1 MLEKAQEKVAGLQTL
16 TVELERQLE
25 EEREEREN
33 LVATW
38 DQEMA
43 DLQAQVSYRHREHAV
58 SLWDTA
64 GCSRAVSTAQIEIG
78 T

>member
-1 MLEKAQEKVAGLQTL
+1 MVENAQEMVENAQEKVAGLHTL

-33 LVATW
+33 LAATW

-43 DLQAQVSYRHREHAV
+43 DLQAQVT
-58 SLWDTA
+58 D
-64 GCSRAVSTAQIEIG
+64 
-78 T
+78 